1 MTITKHILTAHQ
13 PAYLPWLGLF
23 HKIAIADTYVFF
35 DQVQYVPKTWINR
48 NYIKSENNK
57 LLLTLPVLTK
67 GHLDL
72 KISDIKINNN
82 IPWQRK
88 HFNSI
93 KLSYSK
99 SKFFK
104 KYIGFFEDIYSK
116 DWNTLSQITSQML
129 LGFLSLL
136 KIKTKILFGSDY
148 DFKGKNNSLI
158 IDMCKKL
165 NANIYIFGEL
175 GIQYADKK
183 LFKENNINIC
193 FQKYQHPTYDQLFN
207 SFEANLSILDLLFNC
222 GENSYDIIFENNIN
236 KKNLLRTFN

>member
-1 MTITKHILTAHQ
+1 MIEKKNILTAHQ

-48 NYIKSENNK
+48 NYIKSENTK

-67 GHLDL
+67 GHLDS

-104 KYIGFFEDIYSK
+104 KYIDFFEDIYSK
-116 DWNTLSQITSQML
+116 EWKTLSQITSKML

-136 KIKTKILFGSDY
+136 KIKTKIIFSSEYKFD
-148 DFKGKNNSLI
+148 GKNNSLI

-183 LFKENNINIC
+183 QFKENNIKIY
-193 FQKYQHPTYDQLFN
+193 FQKYQHPIYDQLFDN
-207 SFEANLSILDLLFNC
+207 FENNLSIVDLLFNC
-222 GENSYDIIFENNIN
+222 GEDSYDIIFENNIN
-236 KKNLLRTFN
+236 KKDLLKKF